1 MAMIPY
7 TATEWSF
14 NGGRI
19 LDLVRHYGDIQ
30 AQLACM
36 DEHRPLDVVV
46 TVAATMALRRWISG
60 DIAKHW
66 GGFNPCGALC
76 EPPGASSTNFRDPI
90 APAVCRGR
98 SESQCAAL
106 LAGRRGA

>member
-66 GGFNPCGALC
+66 GGIQPLWGTLRTSGRLKYQFSRPNCSCSL
-76 EPPGASSTNFRDPI
+76 SRTFRI
-90 APAVCRGR
+90 AMRSFTCR
-98 SESQCAAL
+98 
-106 LAGRRGA
+106 